1 MGADMVDAA
10 NFVFNFQAEHIFA
23 DSLFGADPVGDFLRS
38 MGYQK
43 NALGNLM
50 AEFTDADTVRKI
62 QGTEAL
68 REVLLDPNSRAGIV
82 QHNSNAPGGNQA
94 GKNAFLRT
102 EITNIMLSGASNQAK
117 SIALDNL
124 FDFTWKL

>member
-50 AEFTDADTVRKI
+50 AEFSDADTVRKI
-62 QGTEAL
+62 QGNGGGFKLKWPAKPATLASAIAIIMASGFGAL
-68 REVLLDPNSRAGIV
+68 GAEVKKELNPKADLQKYSFDHRA
-82 QHNSNAPGGNQA
+82 
-94 GKNAFLRT
+94 KLR
-102 EITNIMLSGASNQAK
+102 
-117 SIALDNL
+117 
-124 FDFTWKL
+124 W